1 MIQISGLN
9 NTGKRYWRSLEDLA
23 GTSEFKEWLHREF
36 PAGAA
41 EFDGNSRR
49 NFLQL
54 MAASLGLAGLT
65 ACRRPVQNVLPLAK
79 SAEEQIPGNPLYY
92 STAMQSGGSA
102 VGLIVEVHDGRP
114 TKLEGN
120 PKHPGSL
127 GAVNAFAQASILA
140 LYDPDRSTAILNK
153 GQAAKWSDFQNAAGQ
168 ITGDGD
174 NLRILSG
181 KVISPTLLG
190 LKAQLPAKY
199 PKAKWVEY
207 DAVSNQ
213 NVLDGAELAFGE
225 PALPHYNFEKA
236 DVIVSL
242 DCDFLGLDSETTTA
256 IRGYANR
263 RRVVTGHEAEM
274 SRLYVVENAYT
285 ITGAVA
291 DHRLRMKASDVYALA
306 AELAKPLKVLDGQSK
321 AVKALWKDLE
331 SHKGKSIVI
340 AGPRQPAVV
349 HALVASINQ
358 QLGNVGETV
367 TYTKASKAGTKINE
381 LAQELSAGKVQTLII
396 LGGNPVYDA
405 PADTDFAN
413 AIKKAAN
420 SIHLS
425 YEVNETSAA
434 ASWHIPEAHFLEA
447 WGDVRHVDG
456 TASIQ
461 QPMIEPL
468 FGGKTGAEVIS
479 TLLGDKKSKAYDLV
493 KAQWKLADK
502 VWRAALHDGIV
513 EAGKA
518 EGIKATADWKR
529 IEAAPKPA
537 AATGTEVVFRASSA
551 AFDGRYL
558 NNGWLQETPDPL
570 TKLVWDNA
578 ALISPK
584 TAKAMSVNDGDMLA
598 IERGGKKIEAP
609 ALVQPGHA
617 DDSISLI
624 LGYGRTQVGRVGKGV
639 GYNAYPL
646 RTSDALSIATG
657 ATVKKTGATYK
668 LVTTQDHHQTEGGGQ
683 MQRPLAREASFEK
696 YKEEPKIIEEME
708 ETPDLQSIYGI
719 HDYSKGNQWGM
730 AIDLNACIGCNA
742 CIVACQAENNIPI
755 VGKDQVSKGREMHW
769 IRMDRYFS
777 GSEEDPE
784 VIHQPVACQQCE
796 GAPCESV
803 CPVAATSHS
812 PEGLNDMVY
821 NRCVG
826 TRYCANNCPF
836 KVRRFN
842 FLAWNQDVDNFTKN
856 VFNPN
861 VTVRMRGV
869 MEKCTYCVQRIQ
881 EVKIQAK
888 ADGRRQIKDGE
899 IKTACQ
905 QTCPAEAI
913 TFGNINDPESAVSK
927 IKKQHRNYTMLEEL
941 NIKPRTTYLAKMRNP
956 NPEVA

>member
-1 MIQISGLN
+1 MIQITELKQ
-9 NTGKRYWRSLEDLA
+9 TGKKYWRSLEDLA
-23 GTSEFKEWLHREF
+23 TTPQFNTWLHREF
-36 PAGAA
+36 PEGAD
-41 EFDGNSRR
+41 EMDGNSRR
-49 NFLQL
+49 KFLSL

-79 SAEEQIPGNPLYY
+79 SVEEQIPGNPLFYA
-92 STAMQSGGSA
+92 TAMQSGGSA
-102 VGLIVEVHDGRP
+102 VGLIVECHDGRP

-127 GAVNAFAQASILA
+127 GAVNGFAQASILS
-140 LYDPDRSTAILNK
+140 LYDPDRSTSILK
-153 GQAAKWSDFQNAAGQ
+153 QGSASTWAAFTKAASE
-168 ITGDGD
+168 ITGDGEG
-174 NLRILSG
+174 LRILSG
-181 KVISPTLLG
+181 RVISPTLLG
-190 LKAQLPAKY
+190 LKAQLMAKF

-207 DAVSNQ
+207 EPVSNE
-213 NVLDGAELAFGE
+213 NVLAGTELAFGE
-225 PALPHYNFEKA
+225 PALPHYHFEKA

-242 DCDFLGLDSETTTA
+242 DCDFLGLDSDTTTA
-256 IRGYANR
+256 IRAYASR
-263 RRVVTGHEAEM
+263 RRVTTGHEEAIN
-274 SRLYVVENAYT
+274 RLYVVESAYS
-285 ITGAVA
+285 ITGGVA
-291 DHRLRMKASDVYALA
+291 DHRVRMRASDIYTLA
-306 AELAKPLKVLDGQSK
+306 TELAKPLKVLDGQSK

-331 SHKGKSIVI
+331 SHKGKCLVV
-340 AGPRQPAVV
+340 AGPRQPAIV

-367 TYTKASKAGTKINE
+367 TYSKAAKTGSSITE
-381 LAQELSAGKVQTLII
+381 LAKELNGGKVQTLLI
-396 LGGNPVYDA
+396 LGGNPAYDA
-405 PADTDFAN
+405 PADAEFA
-413 AIKKAAN
+413 KAMKVPAT

-434 ASWHIPEAHFLEA
+434 ATWHIPEAHFLEA

-461 QPMIEPL
+461 QPMIDPL
-468 FGGKTGAEVIS
+468 FGGKTGAEIVA
-479 TLLGDKKSKAYDLV
+479 LLVGEKKNKAYDLV

-502 VWRAALHDGIV
+502 QWREALHEGIA
-513 EAGKA
+513 EAGKQEA
-518 EGIKATADWKR
+518 LKVNADWNR
-529 IEAAPKPA
+529 IEAAAEPA
-537 AATGTEVVFRASSA
+537 APQGIEVVYYASSTA
-551 AFDGRYL
+551 YDGRFL

-570 TKLVWDNA
+570 TKLVWDNP

-584 TAKAMSVNDGDMLA
+584 TAKAMSVKDGDILS
-598 IERGGKKIEAP
+598 IERNGRKVEAP
-609 ALVQPGHA
+609 AMIQPGHA

-646 RTSDALSIATG
+646 RTSDAMTIATG
-657 ATVKKTGATYK
+657 AAVKKTGGVYK
-668 LVTTQDHHQTEGGGQ
+668 LVTTQSHGQ
-683 MQRPLAREASFEK
+683 MEGRPLAREASFDE
-696 YKEEPKIIEEME
+696 YKKEPKIVEEMAE
-708 ETPDLQSIYGI
+708 VPEPYSIYGSW
-719 HDYSKGNQWGM
+719 DYSKGNQWGM

-742 CIVACQAENNIPI
+742 CMVACQAENNIPI
-755 VGKDQVSKGREMHW
+755 VGKDQISRGREMHW
-769 IRMDRYFS
+769 IRLDRYFI

-784 VIHQPVACQQCE
+784 VIHQPIACAQCE
-796 GAPCESV
+796 AAPCESV

-826 TRYCANNCPF
+826 TRYCLNNCPF

-842 FLAWNQDVDNFTKN
+842 FLAWNEDVDNFTKN

-888 ADGRRQIKDGE
+888 ADGRRQIRDGE

-905 QTCPAEAI
+905 QTCPAQAI
-913 TFGNINDPESAVSK
+913 TFGNINDPESEVSK
-927 IKKQHRNYTMLEEL
+927 LKKQHRNYTMLDEL
-941 NIKPRTTYLAKMRNP
+941 NIKPRTSFLARMRNP

>member
-1 MIQISGLN
+1 MIQISELQ
-9 NTGKRYWRSLEDLA
+9 NTGKKYWRSLEDLA
-23 GTSEFKEWLHREF
+23 GTSQFNEWLHREF
-36 PAGAA
+36 PEGAA
-41 EFDGNSRR
+41 EMDTNSRR

-65 ACRRPVQNVLPLAK
+65 ACSRSVAHVLPLAK
-79 SAEEQIPGNPLYY
+79 AAEEQIPGNPLYY
-92 STAMQSGGSA
+92 ATSMQSGGSA

-127 GAVNAFAQASILA
+127 GAVNAFTQASILG
-140 LYDPDRSTAILNK
+140 LYDPDRATKIMNQGK
-153 GQAAKWSDFQNAAGQ
+153 EAKWADFTKAAGA

-181 KVISPTLLG
+181 KIISPTTLG
-190 LKAQLPAKY
+190 LKAQLMAKF

-207 DAVSNQ
+207 EPVSHD
-213 NVLDGAELAFGE
+213 NVLAGTELAFGE
-225 PALPHYNFEKA
+225 AALPHYHYEKA

-242 DCDFLGLDSETTTA
+242 DCDFLGLDSDTTTA
-256 IRGYANR
+256 ITAYANR
-263 RRVVTGHEAEM
+263 RRVKTGHEEEIN
-274 SRLYVVENAYT
+274 RLYVIENAYT
-285 ITGAVA
+285 ITGAAA
-291 DHRLRMKASDVYALA
+291 DHRLRMKASDIYTLV

-331 SHKGKSIVI
+331 SHKGKSIVV
-340 AGPRQPAVV
+340 AGPRQPAIV

-367 TYTKASKAGTKINE
+367 TYTKAAKPGTGIVELSKE
-381 LAQELSAGKVQTLII
+381 LAGSKVQTLVI
-396 LGGNPVYDA
+396 LGGNPAYDA

-413 AIKKAAN
+413 AMKKAAN
-420 SIHLS
+420 VIHLG
-425 YEVNETSAA
+425 YDTNETAA
-434 ASWHIPEAHFLEA
+434 AANWSIPEAHFLEA
-447 WGDVRHVDG
+447 WGDLRHVDG

-461 QPMIEPL
+461 QPMIEPM
-468 FGGKTGAEVIS
+468 FGGKTAAEIIAVLVGA
-479 TLLGDKKSKAYDLV
+479 KSNKAYDLV
-493 KAQWKLADK
+493 KAHWNLADK
-502 VWRAALHDGIV
+502 QWRAALHEGVI

-518 EGIKATADWKR
+518 DAPKVNADWKR

-537 AATGTEVVFRASSA
+537 AGAGIEVVYRASTSV
-551 AFDGRYL
+551 FDGRFA
-558 NNGWLQETPDPL
+558 NNGWLQETADPL

-584 TAKAMSVNDGDMLA
+584 TAKAMSISDGDMLS
-598 IERGGKKIEAP
+598 IERNGKKVEAP
-609 ALVQPGHA
+609 ALIQPGHA
-617 DDSISLI
+617 DDSVTLI

-646 RTSDALSIATG
+646 RTSDAMDIATG
-657 ATVKKTGATYK
+657 ASVKKTGATYH
-668 LVTTQDHHQTEGGGQ
+668 LVTTQSHHQLEGGGQ
-683 MQRPLAREASFEK
+683 MERHVAREASFEE
-696 YKEEPKIIEEME
+696 YKKEPKIIAEME
-708 ETPDLQSIYGI
+708 EAPEDYSIYGSF
-719 HDYSKGNQWGM
+719 DYSKGNQWGM
-730 AIDLNACIGCNA
+730 TIDLNACIGCNA
-742 CIVACQAENNIPI
+742 CQVACQAENNIPI
-755 VGKDQVSKGREMHW
+755 VGKDQVYKGREMNW
-769 IRMDRYFS
+769 IRLDRYFS
-777 GSEEDPE
+777 GTDEDPQ
-784 VIHQPVACQQCE
+784 VVHQPVACAQCE
-796 GAPCESV
+796 AAPCESV

-812 PEGLNDMVY
+812 PEGLNDMAY

-842 FLAWNQDVDNFTKN
+842 FLGWNNDVDDFTKN

-869 MEKCTYCVQRIQ
+869 MDKCTYCVQRIQ

-905 QTCPAEAI
+905 QTCPAQAI
-913 TFGNINDPESAVSK
+913 SFGNINDPESAVSK
-927 IKKQHRNYTMLEEL
+927 MKKQHRNYTMLDEL
-941 NIKPRTTYLAKMRNP
+941 NIKPRTSFLAKMRNP

>member
-1 MIQISGLN
+1 MIQITELKQ
-9 NTGKRYWRSLEDLA
+9 TGKKYWRSLEDLA
-23 GTSEFKEWLHREF
+23 TTPQFNTWLHREF
-36 PAGAA
+36 PEGAD
-41 EFDGNSRR
+41 EMDGNSRR
-49 NFLQL
+49 KFLSL

-79 SAEEQIPGNPLYY
+79 SVEEQIPGNPLFYA
-92 STAMQSGGSA
+92 TAMQTGGSA
-102 VGLIVEVHDGRP
+102 VGLIVECHDGRP

-127 GAVNAFAQASILA
+127 GAVNGFAQASILS
-140 LYDPDRSTAILNK
+140 LYDPDRSTSILNK
-153 GQAAKWSDFQNAAGQ
+153 GTASTWANFTKAASE
-168 ITGDGD
+168 ITGDGEG
-174 NLRILSG
+174 LRILSG

-190 LKAQLPAKY
+190 MKSQLLAKF

-207 DAVSNQ
+207 EPISNE
-213 NVLDGAELAFGE
+213 NVLAGTELAFGE
-225 PALPHYNFEKA
+225 PALPHYHFEKA

-256 IRGYANR
+256 IRAYASR
-263 RRVVTGHEAEM
+263 RRVTTGHEEAIN
-274 SRLYVVENAYT
+274 RLYVVESAYT
-285 ITGAVA
+285 ITGGVA
-291 DHRLRMKASDVYALA
+291 DHRVRMRASDIYTLA

-331 SHKGKSIVI
+331 SHKGKSLVV
-340 AGPRQPAVV
+340 AGPRQPAIV

-367 TYTKASKAGTKINE
+367 TYSKAAKAGSKITE
-381 LAQELSAGKVQTLII
+381 LAQELSGGKVQTLVI
-396 LGGNPVYDA
+396 LGGNPAYDA

-413 AIKKAAN
+413 AMKKAAN
-420 SIHLS
+420 TIHLS

-461 QPMIEPL
+461 QPMIDPL
-468 FGGKTGAEVIS
+468 FGGKTAAELVAV
-479 TLLGDKKSKAYDLV
+479 LAGEKKNKGYDLV

-502 VWRAALHDGIV
+502 QWRAALHEGIV
-513 EAGKA
+513 EEGKP
-518 EGIKATADWKR
+518 ESLKVNADWKR

-537 AATGTEVVFRASSA
+537 VAQGTEVVYFASSTA
-551 AFDGRYL
+551 YDGRFL

-584 TAKAMSVNDGDMLA
+584 TAKTMVVKNGDILA
-598 IERGGKKIEAP
+598 IERNGKKVEAP
-609 ALVQPGHA
+609 AMIQPGHA

-646 RTSDALSIATG
+646 RTSDAMTIATG
-657 ATVKKTGATYK
+657 AAVKKTGGVYK
-668 LVTTQDHHQTEGGGQ
+668 LVTTQEHGQ
-683 MQRPLAREASFEK
+683 MEGRPMAREASFEE
-696 YKEEPKIIEEME
+696 YKKEPKIIEEMDE
-708 ETPDLQSIYGI
+708 APEPYSIYGSW
-719 HDYSKGNQWGM
+719 DYSKGNQWGM

-742 CIVACQAENNIPI
+742 CMVACQAENNIPI
-755 VGKDQVSKGREMHW
+755 VGKDQISRGREMHW
-769 IRMDRYFS
+769 IRLDRYFI

-784 VIHQPVACQQCE
+784 VIHQPIACAQCE
-796 GAPCESV
+796 AAPCESV

-826 TRYCANNCPF
+826 TRYCLNNCPF

-888 ADGRRQIKDGE
+888 ADGRRQIRDGE

-905 QTCPAEAI
+905 QTCPAQAI
-913 TFGNINDPESAVSK
+913 TFGNINDPESEVSK
-927 IKKQHRNYTMLEEL
+927 LKKQHRNYTMLDEL
-941 NIKPRTTYLAKMRNP
+941 NIKPRTSFLARMRNP

>member
-1 MIQISGLN
+1 MIQISELKQ
-9 NTGKRYWRSLEDLA
+9 TGKKYWRSLEDLA
-23 GTSEFKEWLHREF
+23 TTPQFNEWLHREF
-36 PAGAA
+36 PEGAD
-41 EFDGNSRR
+41 EMDGNSRR
-49 NFLQL
+49 KFLSL

-65 ACRRPVQNVLPLAK
+65 ACRRPVANVLPLAK
-79 SAEEQIPGNPLYY
+79 SAEDQIPGNPLYY
-92 STAMQSGGSA
+92 ATAMQSGGSA
-102 VGLIVEVHDGRP
+102 VGLIVECHDGRP

-127 GAVNAFAQASILA
+127 GAANAFAQASILS
-140 LYDPDRSTAILNK
+140 LYDPDRSTGILNQGK
-153 GQAAKWSDFQNAAGQ
+153 STTWADFTKVASQLS
-168 ITGDGD
+168 GDGD

-190 LKAQLPAKY
+190 VKAQLLAKF
-199 PKAKWVEY
+199 PKAKWIEY
-207 DAVSNQ
+207 EPVSNE
-213 NVLDGAELAFGE
+213 NVVAGTELAFGE
-225 PALPHYNFEKA
+225 PALPHYHFEKA

-256 IRGYANR
+256 IGAYASR
-263 RRVVTGHEAEM
+263 RRVVTGHEEGM
-274 SRLYVVENAYT
+274 NRLYVVENAYS

-291 DHRLRMKASDVYALA
+291 DHRLRMRASDVYALA

-331 SHKGKSIVI
+331 SHKGKSLVV
-340 AGPRQPAVV
+340 AGPRQPAIV

-358 QLGNVGETV
+358 QLGNVGETI
-367 TYTKASKAGTKINE
+367 TYSKASKAGVKITE
-381 LAQELSAGKVQTLII
+381 LAQELSAGKVQTLVI

-425 YEVNETSAA
+425 YEVNETSAVA
-434 ASWHIPEAHFLEA
+434 TWHLPEAHFLET
-447 WGDVRHVDG
+447 WGDLQHVTG
-456 TASIQ
+456 TTSIQ

-468 FGGKTGAEVIS
+468 FGGKSAAEIVAVLAGAK
-479 TLLGDKKSKAYDLV
+479 TNKAYDLV
-493 KAQWKLADK
+493 KAQWNLGVKP
-502 VWRAALHDGIV
+502 WRAALHEGIV
-513 EAGKA
+513 EFAMPIIWKP
-518 EGIKATADWKR
+518 TVDWKR
-529 IEAAPKPA
+529 IETAPKPA
-537 AATGTEVVFRASSA
+537 PAQGTEVVFRLSASA
-551 AFDGRYL
+551 YDGRYL

-584 TAKAMSVNDGDMLA
+584 TAKALSINDGDIIA
-598 IERGGKKIEAP
+598 IERSGKKVEAP
-609 ALVQPGHA
+609 AMIQPGHA

-657 ATVKKTGATYK
+657 ASVKKTGATYK
-668 LVTTQDHHQTEGGGQ
+668 LVTTQEHHRMEG
-683 MQRPLAREASFEK
+683 RPLARETSFEE
-696 YKEEPKIIEEME
+696 YKKEPKIIEEMNE
-708 ETPDLQSIYGI
+708 VPDTPSIYGTW
-719 HDYSKGNQWGM
+719 DYSKGNQWGM
-730 AIDLNACIGCNA
+730 AIDLNSCIGCNA
-742 CIVACQAENNIPI
+742 CMVACQAENNIPI
-755 VGKDQVSKGREMHW
+755 VGKDQVSKGREMSW
-769 IRMDRYFS
+769 IRLDRYFS

-784 VIHQPVACQQCE
+784 VIHQPVACAQCE

-842 FLAWNQDVDNFTKN
+842 FLAWNHDVDDFTKN

-888 ADGRRQIKDGE
+888 ADGRREIKDGE

-905 QTCPAEAI
+905 QTCPAQAI

-927 IKKQHRNYTMLEEL
+927 LKKQHRNYTMLDEL
-941 NIKPRTTYLAKMRNP
+941 NIKPRTSFLARMRNP